1 MILKVCLKSVAGILN
16 KVNKQTLSG
25 APKLIGVDGVRSI
38 AMLMVFAYHV
48 WAFSGNPGCLV
59 GNFRL
64 GEIIGRFSLG
74 VDLFIVLSGFCLYW
88 PVANASKPFDA
99 TQYFQRRFWRIAPAY
114 YMSILLML
122 LLPNALV
129 VMMKLLHKPATWQ
142 DVPGLG
148 QVLTHLTFTHALH
161 PDTWGGIQGAYW
173 SLGLEAQLYVAFPLV
188 LIAVRR
194 FGVPIAALFMWLVTI
209 TWSYIWPIIFPNSEY
224 VAALSIFG
232 RWGHFAAGMLVAHS
246 CRGAKRQNHWAL
258 GVLGLSIVV
267 LGQLDIVKSISLLPA
282 TDFCS
287 LTGFGLILMSA
298 VQPEGVRTVFAS
310 KPLVYLGTIS
320 YSIFLLHQNIMWYFG
335 ELLKKIA
342 HVPESLMFPIY
353 MTIGFGMIVI
363 LASYWYRWFE
373 VRFAKGWTAAFAK
386 IENSS
391 P

>member
-1 MILKVCLKSVAGILN
+1 MNQSK
-16 KVNKQTLSG
+16 TTSG
-25 APKLIGVDGVRSI
+25 APKLTGVDGVRAV
-38 AMLMVFAYHV
+38 AMLMVFAFHV
-48 WAFSGNPGCLV
+48 WEFSGHPDCVAGS
-59 GNFRL
+59 FRF
-64 GEIIGRFSLG
+64 GEIIGRFALG

-88 PVANASKPFDA
+88 PMANTNKSFDVK
-99 TQYFQRRFWRIAPAY
+99 QYFQRRFWRIAPAY

-122 LLPNALV
+122 FMPNALV
-129 VMMKLLHKPATWQ
+129 VLMKLLHKPATWQ
-142 DVPGLG
+142 EVPGLV

-161 PDTWGGIQGAYW
+161 PETWGGIQGAYW

-188 LIAVRR
+188 LITVRR
-194 FGVPIAALFMWLVTI
+194 FGVPITALFMWLVTI
-209 TWSYIWPIIFPNSEY
+209 AWSYICPSIFPNAEF
-224 VAALSIFG
+224 AASLSIFG
-232 RWGHFAAGMLVAHS
+232 RWGHFAAGMLVAHF

-258 GVLGLSIVV
+258 GALGLLIVV
-267 LGQLDIVKSISLLPA
+267 LGQLDSVASFSLLPA

-287 LTGFGLILMSA
+287 LAGFGLILMSA
-298 VQPEGVRTVFAS
+298 VQPEGVRTLFSS

-342 HVPESLMFPIY
+342 NVPESLMFPIY

-373 VRFAKGWTAAFAK
+373 VRFAKGWPAAFAK
-386 IENSS
+386 AEKSS

>member
-1 MILKVCLKSVAGILN
+1 MNQSKTV
-16 KVNKQTLSG
+16 SG
-25 APKLIGVDGVRSI
+25 APKLPGIDGLRALGV
-38 AMLMVFAYHV
+38 LYVFMYHV
-48 WAFSGNPGCLV
+48 GHFPNLSV
-59 GNFRL
+59 GQL
-64 GEIIGRFSLG
+64 RFSDILGRGYLG

-88 PVANASKPFDA
+88 PVANSSKPFDVR
-99 TQYFQRRFWRIAPAY
+99 QYFQRRFWRISPAY
-114 YMSILLML
+114 YMSILVML
-122 LLPNALV
+122 LMPNALV
-129 VMMKLLHKPATWQ
+129 VLMKLLHKPATWQ
-142 DVPGLG
+142 EVPSLV

-194 FGVPIAALFMWLVTI
+194 FGVPITALFMWLVTVA
-209 TWSYIWPIIFPNSEY
+209 WSYIWPNIFPNSGY
-224 VAALSIFG
+224 AASLSIFG
-232 RWGHFAAGMLVAHS
+232 RWGHFAAGMLVAHI

-258 GVLGLSIVV
+258 GALGLSIVV
-267 LGQLDIVKSISLLPA
+267 LGQLDFVKSISKLPV

-287 LTGFGLILMSA
+287 LAGFGLILMSA
-298 VQPEGVRTVFAS
+298 VQPEGLRTVFSS

-335 ELLKKIA
+335 ELLKKIV

-363 LASYWYRWFE
+363 LATYWYRWFE

-386 IENSS
+386 IEKSS